1 MEKKHYCYLLQ
12 SLSNNNRTYVGY
24 TNDPPKRLR
33 QHNGE
38 IAGGAKYTRSYRP
51 WRIICILEGFPDKR
65 TALQF
70 EWRMHHPLV
79 RRTGLKGR
87 LLTLSETLSM
97 NKYTSTALPS
107 SNLHLTC
114 NVVSAFLHLLTLP
127 SSIEKTLLCMDSVPH
142 RP

>member
-1 MEKKHYCYLLQ
+1 MDKKHYCYLLQ

-24 TNDPPKRLR
+24 TKNPPKRLR

-51 WRIICILEGFPDKR
+51 WRMIGYIEGFPDKR

-79 RRTGLKGR
+79 KRTGIKAR
-87 LLTLSETLSM
+87 LITLSETLAM
-97 NKYTSTALPS
+97 EKYTSTATPTQDLQLCCKFIPDFLNHPSLILPP
-107 SNLHLTC
+107 
-114 NVVSAFLHLLTLP
+114 NVTKD
-127 SSIEKTLLCMDSVPH
+127 IM
-142 RP
+142 